1 MRGLYNSCFFISIS
15 YVILKINMEFYDYN
29 RVCDDAVISTITT
42 QVVDAL
48 SKQIEKMK
56 ESVDSPYVQGID
68 GLANYLCIGKT
79 IAQELKNS
87 GEIPYSQRG
96 RLIWFRK
103 ADIDKF
109 MQRNRA

>member
-1 MRGLYNSCFFISIS
+1 
-15 YVILKINMEFYDYN
+15 
-29 RVCDDAVISTITT
+29 
-42 QVVDAL
+42 
-48 SKQIEKMK
+48 MK
-56 ESVDSPYVQGID
+56 EVVDSPYVQGID

-79 IAQELKNS
+79 IAHELKNS

>member
-1 MRGLYNSCFFISIS
+1 
-15 YVILKINMEFYDYN
+15 MEYYDYN
-29 RVCDDAVISTITT
+29 RICDDAVISTITA

-48 SKQIEKMK
+48 SKQMEKMK
-56 ESVDSPYVQGID
+56 EHGDSPYVQGID
-68 GLANYLCIGKT
+68 GLADYLNIGKT

-103 ADIDKF
+103 TDIEKF
-109 MQRNRA
+109 MQRNKG

>member
-1 MRGLYNSCFFISIS
+1 
-15 YVILKINMEFYDYN
+15 MEFYDYN

-56 ESVDSPYVQGID
+56 ECVDSPYVQGID
-68 GLANYLCIGKT
+68 GLANYLCIDKT